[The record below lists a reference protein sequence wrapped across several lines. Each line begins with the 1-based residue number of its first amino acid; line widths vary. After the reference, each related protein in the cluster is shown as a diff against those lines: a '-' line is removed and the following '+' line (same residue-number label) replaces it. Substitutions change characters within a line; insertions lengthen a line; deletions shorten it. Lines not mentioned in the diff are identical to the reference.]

1 MDIAPRLQEHVVF
14 HLTGK
19 RVGPGAEPVEGL
31 HLRPALFA
39 RFGDLT
45 RLRYD
50 YPVVLVQA
58 GADGEYVRSLSETL
72 DAALKK
78 IAPAGIA
85 GERLRRNVLRQER
98 QLRTLL
104 REGAAGTLLELWD
117 AAAAVLAGR
126 GGEGVQ
132 EDLARARA
140 ALEADGR
147 LLDCDGAMP
156 AQLATHAWRTVHN
169 AKTRKMRREIDAL
182 IVRLSDLVK
191 ADYLRSEAG
200 RHAETLEAGF
210 GGTHR
215 ALFDFQAMAR
225 LLAKS
230 SGASALSE
238 ARRRRIE
245 STLSVLRAERFF
257 AAEGGHAFL
266 FEETRDAIAAY
277 RRRLPEMA
285 ELVKAMTIADLEVQG
300 RYVDAKHDSL
310 FDAWGPDSLGPQ
322 DFARFPDYLV
332 CRTAERARKAGA
344 AARALLLKVLAGG
357 APIRIVVESG
367 TLLEDSLAG
376 EGGFSLGAQLATT
389 AMGLNDVYVLQS
401 AASNLYRAR
410 RQLLGAM
417 QYPGAA
423 LINVYSGASAQAPA
437 AGDPPPYLL
446 AAAAQESRVFPA
458 FCYDPGA
465 GADWAAR
472 LCLDH
477 NPQPDTDWPRHAF
490 GWADDKLQRVTQTLQ
505 FTLADFAAC
514 DPRYARHFARVPRE
528 GWNDKMVTV
537 ADWLAQPSNG
547 VPETVPCI
555 PAVDAEN
562 RLHRLIVDEK
572 LLHAA
577 RVCRESWRRLQEL
590 DSLKRARAAAAQA
603 AAAPATAAPA
613 TGESAAAPA
622 AGQKPAPAA
631 AAPAATAPAAA
642 EPAAEER
649 KPGEPYI
656 ETERCSSCNECTNLN
671 SAMFAYNENKQAY
684 IANPD
689 AGSFRELVEAAES
702 CQVAVIHPGMP
713 RNPKEAGLDEL
724 IKRAEPFQ

>member
-50 YPVVLVQA
+50 FPVVLVEP
-58 GADGEYVRSLSETL
+58 GADGEYARSLSEML
-72 DAALKK
+72 DAALKR

-98 QLRTLL
+98 QIRTLL

-117 AAAAVLAGR
+117 AAATPLASR
-126 GGEGVQ
+126 GGEGAQ
-132 EDLARARA
+132 EDLARARS

-210 GGTHR
+210 GGAHR
-215 ALFDFQAMAR
+215 ALFDFQVMAR
-225 LLAKS
+225 LLAKP
-230 SGASALSE
+230 SGGSALSE

-245 STLSVLRAERFF
+245 SALSALRAERFF
-257 AAEGGHAFL
+257 AAEGAHAFL

-277 RRRLPEMA
+277 RKRLPEIA
-285 ELVKAMTIADLEVQG
+285 ALVRAMTIADLEVQG
-300 RYVDAKHDSL
+300 RYVDAKHDAL
-310 FDAWGPDSLGPQ
+310 FEGWGADSLGPQ
-322 DFARFPDYLV
+322 DLARFPDYLV
-332 CRTAERARKAGA
+332 CRTSARARKGGA

-410 RQLLGAM
+410 AQLLGAM
-417 QYPGAA
+417 QHPGTA
-423 LINVYSGASAQAPA
+423 LINVYSGASTQAPA
-437 AGDPPPYLL
+437 MGDPPPYLL
-446 AAAAQESRVFPA
+446 AAAAHESRVFPA

-465 GADWAAR
+465 GPDWAAR
-472 LCLDH
+472 FSLEH
-477 NPQPDTDWPRHAF
+477 NSQPGADWPQHEFA
-490 GWADDKLQRVTQTLQ
+490 WADGDLQRVTEKLQ

-528 GWNDKMVTV
+528 GWNEKMVAV

-555 PAVDAEN
+555 PTLDAEN

-577 RVCRESWRRLQEL
+577 RVCREAWRRLQEL
-590 DSLKRARAAAAQA
+590 DSLKRARAAATQ
-603 AAAPATAAPA
+603 
-613 TGESAAAPA
+613 PA
-622 AGQKPAPAA
+622 AAPAA
-631 AAPAATAPAAA
+631 AAPVAAAPAAA

-649 KPGEPYI
+649 KAGNPYI

-689 AGSFRELVEAAES
+689 AGTFRELVEAAES
-702 CQVAVIHPGMP
+702 CQVAVIHPGKP
-713 RNPKEAGLDEL
+713 RNPKEPGLDEL

>member
-1 MDIAPRLQEHVVF
+1 MNNAMDLAPRLQEHVVF

-19 RVGPGAEPVEGL
+19 RVGAGTEPVEGL

-45 RLRYD
+45 HLRYD
-50 YPVVLVQA
+50 FPVVLVEP
-58 GADGEYVRSLSETL
+58 GTDGEYLRSLSALL
-72 DAALKK
+72 DAALKR

-85 GERLRRNVLRQER
+85 GERLRKNVLRQER
-98 QLRTLL
+98 QIRALL
-104 REGAAGTLLELWD
+104 CEGKAGTLLELWD
-117 AAAAVLAGR
+117 ASAAQLAGL
-126 GGEGVQ
+126 GGEAMH
-132 EDLARARA
+132 EDLARARS

-147 LLDCDGAMP
+147 LVDCDGELP
-156 AQLATHAWRTVHN
+156 ALLATHAWRTVQH
-169 AKTRKMRREIDAL
+169 AKSRKMRREIDAL
-182 IVRLSDLVK
+182 IVRLADLVK

-200 RHAETLEAGF
+200 RHAETLEAGI
-210 GGTHR
+210 GGAHR

-225 LLAKS
+225 LLAKP
-230 SGASALSE
+230 SGGSALS
-238 ARRRRIE
+238 ATRRRRIE
-245 STLSVLRAERFF
+245 SALAALRAERFF
-257 AAEGGHAFL
+257 AAEGAHVFL

-277 RRRLPEMA
+277 RKRLPEMA

-300 RYVDAKHDSL
+300 RYVEAKHDAL
-310 FDAWGPDSLGPQ
+310 FDGWGPDSLGQ
-322 DFARFPDYLV
+322 ADLARFPDYLV
-332 CRTAERARKAGA
+332 CRTAQRARKGGA
-344 AARALLLKVLAGG
+344 AARALLLKVLSGG

-410 RQLLGAM
+410 GQLLGAM

-423 LINVYSGASAQAPA
+423 LINVYSGAGTQAPA

-472 LCLDH
+472 FSLEH
-477 NPQPDTDWPRHAF
+477 NPQPDEDWPRHEFA
-490 GWADDKLQRVTQTLQ
+490 WADDKLQRTTERLQ

-528 GWNDKMVTV
+528 AWNEKMVAV
-537 ADWLAQPSNG
+537 ADWLARPANG
-547 VPETVPCI
+547 VPETVPCV

-577 RVCRESWRRLQEL
+577 RVCREAWRRLQEL
-590 DSLKRARAAAAQA
+590 DGLKRARAAAALA
-603 AAAPATAAPA
+603 AAAPATAAAA
-613 TGESAAAPA
+613 TAAP
-622 AGQKPAPAA
+622 A
-631 AAPAATAPAAA
+631 AAPAATQGPAPAEAAPAAA
-642 EPAAEER
+642 GPAAQER
-649 KPGEPYI
+649 KAGEPYI

-671 SAMFAYNENKQAY
+671 GAMFAYNENKQAY

-689 AGSFRELVEAAES
+689 AGTFRDLVEAAES
-702 CQVAVIHPGMP
+702 CQVAVIHPGKP
-713 RNPKEAGLDEL
+713 RN
-724 IKRAEPFQ
+724 

>member
-1 MDIAPRLQEHVVF
+1 MNEAMDIAPRLQEHVVF

-19 RVGPGAEPVEGL
+19 RVGPGTEPIEGL

-50 YPVVLVQA
+50 FPVVLVEP
-58 GADGEYVRSLSETL
+58 GADGEYVRSLSELL
-72 DAALKK
+72 DATLQG

-98 QLRTLL
+98 QIRALL

-117 AAAAVLAGR
+117 AAAAQL
-126 GGEGVQ
+126 GGLGDEAVQ
-132 EDLARARA
+132 EELARARA
-140 ALEADGR
+140 ALGADGR
-147 LLDCDGAMP
+147 LLDCDAAMP
-156 AQLATHAWRTVHN
+156 AQLAMHAWRTVQA
-169 AKTRKMRREIDAL
+169 AKTRRMRREIDAL

-200 RHAETLEAGF
+200 RHAETLEAGI
-210 GGTHR
+210 GGAHR

-225 LLAKS
+225 LLAKP
-230 SGASALSE
+230 SGGSALSE

-245 STLSVLRAERFF
+245 SALSVLRAERFF
-257 AAEGGHAFL
+257 AAKDAHAYL

-277 RRRLPEMA
+277 RTRVPEMA
-285 ELVKAMTIADLEVQG
+285 DLVKAMTIADLEVQG
-300 RYVDAKHDSL
+300 RYVEAKHDSL

-332 CRTAERARKAGA
+332 CRTPERARRGGA
-344 AARALLLKVLAGG
+344 AARALLLKVLSSG
-357 APIRIVVESG
+357 APIRIVIESG

-389 AMGLNDVYVLQS
+389 VMGLNDVYVLQS
-401 AASNLYRAR
+401 SASNLYRVR
-410 RQLLGAM
+410 RQLLGGM

-423 LINVYSGASAQAPA
+423 FINVYSGAPAQAPA

-446 AAAAQESRVFPA
+446 AAAAHESRVFPA

-472 LCLDH
+472 FSLDH
-477 NPQPDTDWPRHAF
+477 NPQPDADWPRHEF
-490 GWADDKLQRVTQTLQ
+490 SWADDKLQRVTETQH

-514 DPRYARHFARVPRE
+514 DARYARHFARVPRE
-528 GWNDKMVTV
+528 GWNEKMVAV

-555 PAVDAEN
+555 PTVDAEN

-577 RVCRESWRRLQEL
+577 RVCREAWRRLQEL

-603 AAAPATAAPA
+603 NAAPATAAPA
-613 TGESAAAPA
+613 TAGSAAAPA
-622 AGQKPAPAA
+622 AAQKPAPAA
-631 AAPAATAPAAA
+631 AAPAAA

-702 CQVAVIHPGMP
+702 CQVAVIHPGKP
-713 RNPKEAGLDEL
+713 RNPKEPGLDEL

>member
-1 MDIAPRLQEHVVF
+1 MNNAMDIAPRLQEHVVF

-19 RVGPGAEPVEGL
+19 RVGAGTEPVEGL

-50 YPVVLVQA
+50 FPLVLVEP
-58 GADGEYVRSLSETL
+58 GADGEYARSLSEML

-85 GERLRRNVLRQER
+85 GERLRKNVLRQER
-98 QLRTLL
+98 QIRALL
-104 REGAAGTLLELWD
+104 HEGKAGTLLELWD
-117 AAAAVLAGR
+117 AAAAQLAAR
-126 GGEGVQ
+126 GGDTVQ

-147 LLDCDGAMP
+147 LVDCDGALP
-156 AQLATHAWRTVHN
+156 AQLAMHAWRTVQD

-200 RHAETLEAGF
+200 RHAETLEAGI
-210 GGTHR
+210 GGAHR

-225 LLAKS
+225 LLAKP
-230 SGASALSE
+230 SGGSALSE
-238 ARRRRIE
+238 TRRRRIE
-245 STLSVLRAERFF
+245 SALAALRAERFY
-257 AAEGGHAFL
+257 AAAGAHAFL

-277 RRRLPEMA
+277 RKRLPEMA

-300 RYVDAKHDSL
+300 RYVEAKHDAL
-310 FDAWGPDSLGPQ
+310 FDGWGTDSLGPQ
-322 DFARFPDYLV
+322 DIARFPDYLV
-332 CRTAERARKAGA
+332 CRTAARARKGGA

-367 TLLEDSLAG
+367 TLLEDTLAG

-389 AMGLNDVYVLQS
+389 AMGLNDVFVLQS

-417 QYPGAA
+417 QYPGTA

-437 AGDPPPYLL
+437 AGDPPPFLL

-472 LCLDH
+472 FSLDH
-477 NPQPDTDWPRHAF
+477 NPQPGADWPQHEFA
-490 GWADDKLQRVTQTLQ
+490 WADDQLQRVAEKLQ

-514 DPRYARHFARVPRE
+514 DPRYARHFARVPRA
-528 GWNDKMVTV
+528 GWNEKMVAV

-555 PAVDAEN
+555 LAVDAEN

-577 RVCRESWRRLQEL
+577 RVCREAWRRLQEL
-590 DSLKRARAAAAQA
+590 DSLKRAHA
-603 AAAPATAAPA
+603 AAAPVAAVPPASAPVAAP
-613 TGESAAAPA
+613 SPA
-622 AGQKPAPAA
+622 H
-631 AAPAATAPAAA
+631 AAA
-642 EPAAEER
+642 EAPSEER
-649 KPGEPYI
+649 KAGEPYI
-656 ETERCSSCNECTNLN
+656 ETERCSTCNECTNLN

-689 AGSFRELVEAAES
+689 AGTFRELVEAAES
-702 CQVAVIHPGMP
+702 CQVAVIHPGKP
-713 RNPKEAGLDEL
+713 RNPTEPELDEL

>member
-1 MDIAPRLQEHVVF
+1 MNNAMDIAPRLQEHVVF

-19 RVGPGAEPVEGL
+19 RVGAGTEPVEGL

-50 YPVVLVQA
+50 FPLVLVQP
-58 GADGEYVRSLSETL
+58 GADGEYARSLSELL
-72 DAALKK
+72 DAALNK

-85 GERLRRNVLRQER
+85 GERLRKNVLRQER
-98 QLRTLL
+98 QIRALL
-104 REGAAGTLLELWD
+104 HEGKAGTLLELWD
-117 AAAAVLAGR
+117 AAAAQLAAR
-126 GGEGVQ
+126 GGDTVQ

-147 LLDCDGAMP
+147 LVDCDGALP
-156 AQLATHAWRTVHN
+156 AQLAMHAWRTVQD
-169 AKTRKMRREIDAL
+169 AKTRKMRRDIDAL

-191 ADYLRSEAG
+191 ADFLRSEAG
-200 RHAETLEAGF
+200 RHAETLEAGI
-210 GGTHR
+210 GGPHR

-225 LLAKS
+225 LLAKP
-230 SGASALSE
+230 SGGSALSE

-245 STLSVLRAERFF
+245 SALAALRAERFF
-257 AAEGGHAFL
+257 AAEGVHPFQ

-285 ELVKAMTIADLEVQG
+285 ELVRAMTIADLEVQG
-300 RYVDAKHDSL
+300 RYVEAKHNAL
-310 FDAWGPDSLGPQ
+310 FDGWGPDSLGPQ
-322 DFARFPDYLV
+322 DLARFPDYLV
-332 CRTAERARKAGA
+332 CRTAERARKGGA

-367 TLLEDSLAG
+367 TLLENSLAG

-401 AASNLYRAR
+401 ATSNLYRAR

-458 FCYDPGA
+458 LCYEPGA

-472 LCLDH
+472 FSLDH
-477 NPQPDTDWPRHAF
+477 NPQPDADWPRHEF
-490 GWADDKLQRVTQTLQ
+490 GWADDKLQRVTEKLQ

-528 GWNDKMVTV
+528 GWNEKMVAV

-555 PAVDAEN
+555 LAVDAEN

-577 RVCRESWRRLQEL
+577 RVCREAWHRLQEL
-590 DSLKRARAAAAQA
+590 DGLKRARAAAAQV
-603 AAAPATAAPA
+603 TAAPA
-613 TGESAAAPA
+613 AAAKPAPVAAAPA
-622 AGQKPAPAA
+622 AAQAP
-631 AAPAATAPAAA
+631 
-642 EPAAEER
+642 AEER
-649 KPGEPYI
+649 KTGEPYI

-671 SAMFAYNENKQAY
+671 SAMFAYNENQQAT

-689 AGSFRELVEAAES
+689 AGTFRELVEAAES
-702 CQVAVIHPGMP
+702 CQVAVIHPGKP
-713 RNPKEAGLDEL
+713 RNPKEPGLDEL

>member
-1 MDIAPRLQEHVVF
+1 MNDAMDLGPRLQEHVVF

-19 RVGPGAEPVEGL
+19 RVGAGTEPVEGL

-50 YPVVLVQA
+50 FPVVLVEP
-58 GADGEYVRSLSETL
+58 GADGEYVRSLSEML
-72 DAALKK
+72 DAALKR

-117 AAAAVLAGR
+117 AAAAALVAR

-132 EDLARARA
+132 EDLARARV

-156 AQLATHAWRTVHN
+156 AQLATHAWRTVQA
-169 AKTRKMRREIDAL
+169 AKTRKMRRDIDAL

-225 LLAKS
+225 LLAKP
-230 SGASALSE
+230 SGGSALSE
-238 ARRRRIE
+238 GRRRRIE
-245 STLSVLRAERFF
+245 SALSVLRAERFF
-257 AAEGGHAFL
+257 AAQGGHAFL

-285 ELVKAMTIADLEVQG
+285 ELVKAMTIADLEVHG
-300 RYVDAKHDSL
+300 RYLEGKHDAL

-322 DFARFPDYLV
+322 DLARFPDYLV
-332 CRTAERARKAGA
+332 CRTPERARKGGA
-344 AARALLLKVLAGG
+344 AARALLLKVLSGG

-410 RQLLGAM
+410 GQLLGAM

-423 LINVYSGASAQAPA
+423 LINVYSGASAQSPA

-472 LCLDH
+472 LSLDH
-477 NPQPDTDWPRHAF
+477 NPQPDADWPRHEF
-490 GWADDKLQRVTQTLQ
+490 GWADDKLQRVSETLQ

-514 DPRYARHFARVPRE
+514 DPRYARHFARVPCE

-537 ADWLAQPSNG
+537 ADWLARPSNG
-547 VPETVPCI
+547 MPETVPYV

-577 RVCRESWRRLQEL
+577 RVCREAWRRLQEL
-590 DSLKRARAAAAQA
+590 DSLKRTRAAAAQA

-613 TGESAAAPA
+613 TAGSAAAPA
-622 AGQKPAPAA
+622 AAQKPAPAA
-631 AAPAATAPAAA
+631 AAPAAA

-689 AGSFRELVEAAES
+689 AGTFRELVEAAES
-702 CQVAVIHPGMP
+702 CQVAVIHPGKP
-713 RNPKEAGLDEL
+713 RNPKEPGLDEL